1 MKALWK
7 KVLILLIALGVIAG
21 LVFSFLQG
29 RKEWMTEAQREKPV
43 GTTPTV
49 GKTTHG
55 DAVVNLDQDRQKLI
69 GLKTAAIEAF
79 SLPPEIKAYGRVVD
93 PQPLVGLTADIASA
107 RASLDASEKEYNRS
121 KSLFDDGQNASAKA
135 LQTAEAAL
143 KHDQI
148 ALQAAKAQMVVTW
161 GKAIADRPNLAEFV
175 QALSTHEIALVQ
187 LNLPTGQLTAQ
198 EPTSAR
204 LVASAGEVTPG
215 GFLGRATTTDH
226 QVQGEGFLFIATN
239 SSGSLTPGLAL
250 TGFLQLRGE
259 PLRGAVI
266 PDAAIVRW
274 AGVAWAYT
282 QTGDTNFIRRELVL
296 EQPVEGGWF
305 VTNGIS
311 QNERVVITGAQ
322 ALLSEER
329 KTEIKPAD

>member
-7 KVLILLIALGVIAG
+7 KVLIILIAVGVITG
-21 LVFSFLQG
+21 LVFAFLQG
-29 RKEWMTEAQREKPV
+29 RKEWTTEAQGEKPV
-43 GTTPTV
+43 GAPPTV
-49 GKTTHG
+49 GQTTNG
-55 DAVVNLDQDRQKLI
+55 DAVVSLDQDRQKLI
-69 GLKTAAIEAF
+69 GLKTAAIQAF
-79 SLPPEIKAYGRVVD
+79 SLAPEIKAYGRVLD

-135 LQTAEAAL
+135 LQVAEAAL

-148 ALQAAKAQMVVTW
+148 AFQTAKAQLVVTW
-161 GKAIADRPNLAEFV
+161 GKAIADHPNQAGFV
-175 QALSTHEIALVQ
+175 QELSSHEIALVQ
-187 LNLPTGQLTAQ
+187 LDLPTGQLAAQ

-204 LVASAGEVTPG
+204 LVAPAGEVTQT

-259 PLRGAVI
+259 SLRGVII

-274 AGVAWAYT
+274 AGVAWAYA
-282 QTGDTNFIRRELVL
+282 QTGETNFTRREIILD
-296 EQPVEGGWF
+296 QPTESGWF
-305 VTNGIS
+305 VTNGVAPD
-311 QNERVVITGAQ
+311 ERVVVIGAQ